1 MTVGGGPIDGM
12 DLKLSDLMIID
23 MNMKQKVR

>member
-1 MTVGGGPIDGM
+1 MRVGGPIDGM